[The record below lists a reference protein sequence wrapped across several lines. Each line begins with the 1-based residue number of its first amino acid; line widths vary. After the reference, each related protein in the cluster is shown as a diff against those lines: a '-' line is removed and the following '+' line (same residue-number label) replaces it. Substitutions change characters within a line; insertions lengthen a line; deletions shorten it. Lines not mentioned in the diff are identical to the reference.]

1 MSTHLARQ
9 AELATRALLS
19 RSASHDTDP
28 YERVMRDCLSSA
40 HAALGKCP
48 PGPLRDRLK
57 QELSELARCCARD
70 AEEARAIAARSGRA
84 ADRAQALMARRIA
97 DAAHHLS
104 LLAGCDEVGVGMH

>member
-48 PGPLRDRLK
+48 PGPLRVRLR

-70 AEEARAIAARSGRA
+70 AEEAGAMFARSGRA

-97 DAAHHLS
+97 EAAHHLS
-104 LLAGCDEVGVGMH
+104 LLAACDEVAAGTH

>member
-1 MSTHLARQ
+1 MRSHLARQ

-28 YERVMRDCLSSA
+28 YERVMRDCLSGA

-48 PGPLRDRLK
+48 PGPLRVRLT

-70 AEEARAIAARSGRA
+70 AEEAEAISVRSGRA
-84 ADRAQALMARRIA
+84 ADREQALMARRIA